1 MIIRLRMQT
10 QFTSEFEQEKDYL
23 TFRLTVGDDQK
34 RRGFCF
40 RFKDSVDWI
49 KIEYGGIAAIDS

>member
-1 MIIRLRMQT
+1 MQT